1 MTERFDAEEI
11 LRAAASGAIPATG
24 VALVRA
30 DDGWVFKQVSEA
42 ATEGG
47 TPLAFSDIS
56 GFLGINQITLA
67 AVQQFESD
75 LNIAFIQLTGQIANG
90 QVPASAV
97 TQYCDEIL
105 KCAPFDM
112 MLARS
117 IGAIDDDRI
126 RASAVLQYV
135 GEILKTPIFSM
146 ILSRSVGDIADNRIS
161 ASSVIQW
168 CDEILKCEPFNFI
181 LKRATSRRPWSS
193 SDRLAANGALA

>member
-1 MTERFDAEEI
+1 MTDRFVAEEI
-11 LRAAASGAIPATG
+11 LRAAASGAIPSTG
-24 VALVRA
+24 MALIRD
-30 DDGWVFKQVSEA
+30 DDGWRFQQVSEA
-42 ATEGG
+42 VSEGPD
-47 TPLAFSDIS
+47 PLSFSDIS
-56 GFLGINQITLA
+56 GFLGINQITLS
-67 AVQQFESD
+67 AVKQFEAD
-75 LNIAFIQLTGQIANG
+75 LDIAFTQLTGKIANG

-105 KCAPFDM
+105 KCEPFNM

-117 IGAIDDDRI
+117 IGAIADDRI
-126 RASAVLQYV
+126 RASSILQYV

-146 ILSRSVGDIADNRIS
+146 ILSRSVGDIADDRIS
-161 ASSVIQW
+161 ASSIIQW

>member
-1 MTERFDAEEI
+1 MTDRFDAEEL
-11 LRAAASGAIPATG
+11 LRAAASGDIPETG
-24 VALVRA
+24 EALVRD

-42 ATEGG
+42 VTEGG
-47 TPLAFSDIS
+47 TPLTFEDIA
-56 GFLGINQITLA
+56 GFLGINQIKLG
-67 AVQQFESD
+67 AVKQFEAD
-75 LNIAFIQLTGQIANG
+75 LDIAFTQMVGQIANG

-105 KCAPFDM
+105 KCAPFNM

-117 IGAIDDDRI
+117 IGSIADNRI

-146 ILSRSVGDIADNRIS
+146 MLSRSIGDISDDRIPAS
-161 ASSVIQW
+161 AVVQW